1 MKVAFWE
8 KTWLF
13 IHYYTFFHG
22 GYIYIIGSEIETFP
36 SKGGSSDSAFGSKIE
51 ILTASEI
58 DIQFHFRILSFKQTK
73 SRNIK

>member
-1 MKVAFWE
+1 MEIRIF
-8 KTWLF
+8 F
-13 IHYYTFFHG
+13 I
-22 GYIYIIGSEIETFP
+22 IIGSEIETFP